1 MKKVILFAGLALFA
15 FSCNNKDD
23 KSDSKSSDSTKMTS
37 TNTEKLE
44 YPYALNEPYK
54 DWQPG
59 DQVHAVNAMKSLK
72 AWQDNK
78 IAESLSYFG
87 DSVDVRF
94 DNFQKK
100 VSHDSL
106 TSILGGSRNGYTNV
120 DIKMEDW
127 ESVISRDGKD
137 QWITMWYKQITTDK
151 KGKTDSLE
159 VINDAKFV
167 NGKIVILDEYIQH
180 LAAKK

>member
-1 MKKVILFAGLALFA
+1 MKKLILVAGIALFA
-15 FSCNNKDD
+15 VSCDNKDD
-23 KSDSKSSDSTKMTS
+23 KSGDKGSDSTKMTTS
-37 TNTEKLE
+37 SIEKLDF
-44 YPYALNEPYK
+44 PYALSEPYK

-59 DQVHAVNAMKSLK
+59 NQVHAVNLMKCLK

-78 IAESLSYFG
+78 MTESISYFG
-87 DSVDVRF
+87 DSVDLRF

-106 TSILGGSRNGYTNV
+106 TSILGGSRNQYNNI

-127 ESVISRDGKD
+127 ESVVSKDGKHE
-137 QWITMWYKQITTDK
+137 WVTMWYKQITTDK
-151 KGKTDSLE
+151 KGKTDSAD

-167 NGKIVILDEYIQH
+167 NGKIVILDEYLQH
-180 LAAKK
+180 LAPKK